1 MSRRSA
7 SALSLFLASALTFT
21 PLRAAFAG
29 DDAETITVWTTDG
42 GVVRGEIV
50 EIAPGDHIT
59 IKLATGET
67 KRVAWDDVDH
77 DSTGVKKKGAAKPK
91 PSEEADEE
99 EERTPPPRRRAP
111 ARPRADDADDGPRVR
126 LTGDPSLVLERY
138 SGSGRGGYKLV
149 CHMPCNVPVEAGDG
163 YRVSGPG
170 MRASD
175 PFEIRADTVVN
186 AHLGTTRAMVGGL
199 VALGVGGSFL
209 VTGAFLWGTAKTT
222 ESVAR
227 PYGDPVTQEVSSSA
241 KTAGIVLVVVGAIA
255 TVVGVAV
262 LATNTSNVELREP
275 RVELRRGGSGF
286 AWTANGF
293 VF

>member
-1 MSRRSA
+1 MSRRST
-7 SALSLFLASALTFT
+7 SVLSLLLATSLTLA
-21 PLRAAFAG
+21 PLRTAFAA

-59 IKLATGET
+59 VKLATGET
-67 KRVAWDDVDH
+67 KRVEWSDVDH
-77 DSTGVKKKGAAKPK
+77 DSTGAKKKGTGKAAPAVE
-91 PSEEADEE
+91 PDDEE
-99 EERTPPPRRRAP
+99 ERAPRRRAP
-111 ARPRADDADDGPRVR
+111 ARKHADDGDDGPRVR
-126 LTGDPSLVLERY
+126 LTGDSSLVLERY

-149 CHMPCNVPVEAGDG
+149 CHMPCNVPVDAGDG

-186 AHLGTTRAMVGGL
+186 AHLGTTGRMVGGI
-199 VALGVGGSFL
+199 VALGLGGTVL
-209 VTGAFLWGTAKTT
+209 LTGAILWGTAKTT
-222 ESVAR
+222 ETVAGT
-227 PYGDPVTQEVSSSA
+227 YGDPVTQDVSSSA
-241 KTAGIVLVVVGAIA
+241 KTAGVVLVVTGALAMVI
-255 TVVGVAV
+255 GIAV
-262 LATNTSNVELREP
+262 LASNTSNVELREP
-275 RVELRRGGSGF
+275 RVEGRRGGSSF